1 MLNVGCQPNDRVISH
16 WQDASSTGTLRS
28 ACATDSPSMQ
38 NHLPDYSE
46 LHILRQWDHSFSHNN
61 QFIRTPW
68 LTLVALAK
76 LAWVCVPSREQY
88 ERQNTPPSLPLTR
101 RHYWTKIDDTPW
113 VSHFKG
119 FVNCFCPCKII
130 DVVNYLKTA
139 MPIHETNCISRT
151 LTNVSSSTTT
161 HRHHF
166 IHEIWFF
173 HLKPTF
179 LTSFGSMF
187 IWR

>member
-113 VSHFKG
+113 VSHSPHLSLWPPGHTTRWKG
-119 FVNCFCPCKII
+119 A
-130 DVVNYLKTA
+130 YL
-139 MPIHETNCISRT
+139 R
-151 LTNVSSSTTT
+151 LTHNEKNWARLP
-161 HRHHF
+161 H
-166 IHEIWFF
+166 
-173 HLKPTF
+173 KP
-179 LTSFGSMF
+179 
-187 IWR
+187 